1 MVSIALVKRKASTSL
16 VGTSEASQPNRKRRL
31 KKKSSESGSSTPT
44 VEQAEDVEDVDLSET
59 DYCGFL
65 KDNLKRDEGNSS
77 RSASIPN
84 LRFGKRLGSP
94 PPRFSHDVL
103 SDPSH
108 AGTSNAPSSN
118 HADVR
123 RGIVPTSAAGKA
135 RAKVI
140 RWQLDPMDML
150 ARSALA
156 RDHEY
161 NDIPDDDFST
171 ATLGEEI
178 DLTLFPLALG
188 PYCMSYLFVD
198 EANILT
204 KEIFKDPDVCKR
216 DLDRTITPEKVKRK
230 VVQLT
235 ELSYEFSNMEE
246 KYEKVQKG
254 CHALDHENE
263 DLRSF
268 RDASSDEVKRL
279 MDHLAKVEATA
290 ARYQLYPLQH

>member
-1 MVSIALVKRKASTSL
+1 MVFIALVKRKASTSL

-31 KKKSSESGSSTPT
+31 KKKASESGSSTPT
-44 VEQAEDVEDVDLSET
+44 VEQAKDVEDVDLSET

-77 RSASIPN
+77 RAASVPN

-123 RGIVPTSAAGKA
+123 RGIVPTGAAGKA
-135 RAKVI
+135 RAK
-140 RWQLDPMDML
+140 
-150 ARSALA
+150 
-156 RDHEY
+156 
-161 NDIPDDDFST
+161 
-171 ATLGEEI
+171 
-178 DLTLFPLALG
+178 
-188 PYCMSYLFVD
+188 
-198 EANILT
+198 
-204 KEIFKDPDVCKR
+204 
-216 DLDRTITPEKVKRK
+216 EKVKRK

-235 ELSYEFSNMEE
+235 ELRYEFSNMEE

-279 MDHLAKVEATA
+279 MDHLAIVEATA